1 MSAAMRMMPERT
13 HACHAGLDGETV
25 KQLIGKGE
33 QLSPDMI
40 RALLDAKRLE
50 RAAHKA
56 ANAAE
61 KKRRGGGRWNGGGSG
76 SESEGEEPE
85 FVSSDEDE
93 SDLGANAHGGGG
105 GGGGGGGAAG
115 GSRAHARQADNGE
128 DGDEG
133 GAAMPQLFEKKS
145 RRGGTAKVMAVDES
159 RVVM

>member
-1 MSAAMRMMPERT
+1 MRMMPERT

-105 GGGGGGGAAG
+105 GGGGGGAAG